1 MGTNLKVII
10 VLDVADNKLKTI
22 IEFEVYLK
30 ELKDGVSEERRQ
42 ELRNISTSTSDLINY
57 SWEVV
62 DTQDLRWKQLIKL
75 VDEVATLSQPV

>member
-1 MGTNLKVII
+1 MII
-10 VLDVADNKLKTI
+10 AWGDLHLNDSRPWSYNVSKEIIKTI

-62 DTQDLRWKQLIKL
+62 DTQDLSLNLLRN
-75 VDEVATLSQPV
+75 